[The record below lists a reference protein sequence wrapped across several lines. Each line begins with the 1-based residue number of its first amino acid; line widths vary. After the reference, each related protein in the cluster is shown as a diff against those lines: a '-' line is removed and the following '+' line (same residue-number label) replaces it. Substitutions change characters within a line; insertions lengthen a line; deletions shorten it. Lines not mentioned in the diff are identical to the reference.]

1 VWGGLCAGPMAHPEL
16 WYFLAPAE
24 EGEEM
29 NFNKMEEV

>member
-1 VWGGLCAGPMAHPEL
+1 MAHPEL